1 MSRVNP
7 LFFFTLDVVTHAD
20 TVMVVVPAIP
30 TRLGRMLLDSHGGLV
45 LPNPLAILP
54 LDYYNTMDIYTMYKC
69 YHTFS
74 IIHIHIYSLSSQ
86 VLLSL
91 SRKCCGS

>member
-7 LFFFTLDVVTHAD
+7 LFFFALDVVTHAD

-45 LPNPLAILP
+45 LPNPSCNPATGLLQ
-54 LDYYNTMDIYTMYKC
+54 YNGY
-69 YHTFS
+69 
-74 IIHIHIYSLSSQ
+74 IHYVQ
-86 VLLSL
+86 VLSYL
-91 SRKCCGS
+91 